1 MRKSL
6 RLMVAAATG
15 AALFA
20 TGAVV
25 AAAPAFA
32 GSVEASGTGFTDL
45 FIPPSGSDKIPF
57 KVKVN
62 SPYSAGFDKPGKV
75 HVRFLKTDEAESAAH
90 AGTAADIPTIPAS
103 PAPTP
108 VPSLDVA
115 ASIPVSSSDKP
126 GKWKYQVAWTE
137 NGVTAAPTWPTA
149 WNEITVATATRVN
162 SASVDPDPVVLKKG
176 ADVDVF
182 ANFKL
187 EKYGDEKLT
196 GVRFEHVSS
205 GDYYSL
211 NSGLEADDS
220 YHGSASFDDQAP
232 TGSWQLKVNVTRG
245 SKSYSFVKGFSV
257 NGPGSKAKAKSKIT
271 IAVSPAKVKK
281 GKTVKIYGKVYRGTS
296 KWGAWSKKI
305 LKLYFKKKGTKTWK
319 FVGYVGANS
328 TGKYSKTVKPKYD
341 GYWRLQAT
349 GTSATNSSLSAYKLV
364 DVR

>member
-1 MRKSL
+1 MRKTL
-6 RLMVAAATG
+6 RLIVAAATG

-25 AAAPAFA
+25 AAPAYA
-32 GSVEASGTGFTDL
+32 ATVDAAGTGFTDL

-57 KVKVN
+57 KVKVTA
-62 SPYSAGFDKPGKV
+62 PYSVGFDKPARV
-75 HVRFLKTDEAESAAH
+75 HIQFLKTDEAESAAH
-90 AGTAADIPTIPAS
+90 EGTAAEIPTIAAS
-103 PAPTP
+103 PAPSP
-108 VPSLDVA
+108 VASVDVA

-126 GKWKYQVAWTE
+126 GKWKYRIGLTPGGGTAPAWDK
-137 NGVTAAPTWPTA
+137 PWQ
-149 WNEITVATATRVN
+149 EITVATATRVN

-176 ADVDVF
+176 ADVDVY

-187 EKYGDEKLT
+187 EKYGDEKVT
-196 GVRFEHVSS
+196 NVRYEASDGS
-205 GDYYSL
+205 YYTMPT
-211 NSGLEADDS
+211 GLEADDTF
-220 YHGSASFDDQAP
+220 HGSASFDDQAP
-232 TGSWQLKVNVTRG
+232 AGNWQLKVTVTRG
-245 SKSYSFVKGFSV
+245 SKTYAFVKGFEVKS
-257 NGPGSKAKAKSKIT
+257 PGAKAKAKSKIT

-281 GKTVKIYGKVYRGTS
+281 GKSVKVYGKVYRGTS

-349 GTSATNSSLSAYKLV
+349 ATSATNSALSPYKLV

>member
-1 MRKSL
+1 MRKTL
-6 RLMVAAATG
+6 RLIVAAATG

-25 AAAPAFA
+25 AAPAYA
-32 GSVEASGTGFTDL
+32 ATVDATGSGFTDL

-57 KVKVN
+57 KVKVT
-62 SPYSAGFDKPGKV
+62 SPYSAGFDKPARV
-75 HVRFLKTDEAESAAH
+75 HVQFLRTDEATTATPHE
-90 AGTAADIPTIPAS
+90 GTAAEIPTIAAS
-103 PAPTP
+103 PTPTP
-108 VPSLDVA
+108 VASVDVA

-126 GKWKYQVAWTE
+126 GKWQYRI
-137 NGVTAAPTWPTA
+137 GVVQGGATSTTPAYEGWK
-149 WNEITVATATRVN
+149 EITVATATRVN

-176 ADVDVF
+176 SEVDVF
-182 ANFKL
+182 TNFKL

-196 GVRFEHVSS
+196 GVRFESS
-205 GDYYSL
+205 DGTYYTLPSA
-211 NSGLEADDS
+211 LEADDS

-232 TGSWQLKVNVTRG
+232 AGNWQLKVTVSRG
-245 SKSYSFVKGFSV
+245 SKIYSFVKGFSV
-257 NGPGSKAKAKSKIT
+257 NSPGAKAKAKSKIT

-281 GKTVKIYGKVYRGTS
+281 GKSVKIYGKVYRGTS
-296 KWGAWSKKI
+296 SWGSWSKKI

-349 GTSATNSSLSAYKLV
+349 ATSLTNSALSPYKLV

>member
-15 AALFA
+15 AVLFA
-20 TGAVV
+20 TGGIV
-25 AAAPAFA
+25 AASPAFA
-32 GSVEASGTGFTDL
+32 ADGSVDAAGIGLTDL

-62 SPYSAGFDKPGKV
+62 NPYAKGADKPGKV
-75 HVRFLKTDEAESAAH
+75 HVQFLRTDETDASAH
-90 AGTAADIPTIPAS
+90 AGTAADIPVVSAT
-103 PAPTP
+103 PAPAT
-108 VPSLDVA
+108 SLEVA
-115 ASIPVSSSDKP
+115 ASIPVSSTDKP
-126 GKWKYQVAWTE
+126 GKWKYRLAYTE
-137 NGVTAAPTWPTA
+137 NGVTTAPSYLA
-149 WNEITVATATRVN
+149 WNEITIATATRVT
-162 SASVDPDPVVLKKG
+162 SANVDPDPVVLKKNEE
-176 ADVDVF
+176 VDVF
-182 ANFKL
+182 TNFKL
-187 EKYGDEKLT
+187 EKYGDEKVT
-196 GVRFEHVSS
+196 NVRYEHSS
-205 GDYYSL
+205 GDYYTL
-211 NSGLEADDS
+211 PTGLEADDS
-220 YHGSASFDDQAP
+220 YHGSASFDYQSPA
-232 TGSWQLKVNVTRG
+232 GSWQLKVTVTRG
-245 SKSYSFVKGFSV
+245 SKTYSFVKGFSV
-257 NGPGSKAKAKSKIT
+257 KGASAAAKAKSKIT

-349 GTSATNSSLSAYKLV
+349 STSATNSSLSPYKLV

>member
-20 TGAVV
+20 TGAVI
-25 AAAPAFA
+25 AAPAYA
-32 GSVEASGTGFTDL
+32 ADGSVDAVGTGFTDL

-57 KVKVN
+57 KLKVTN
-62 SPYSAGFDKPGKV
+62 PYDKGGDKPGKV
-75 HVRFLKTDEAESAAH
+75 HVQFLKPDEADASAH
-90 AGTAADIPTIPAS
+90 AGTAADIPVVSATPAPAS
-103 PAPTP
+103 S
-108 VPSLDVA
+108 VEVA
-115 ASIPVSSSDKP
+115 ASIPVASNDKP
-126 GKWKYQVAWTE
+126 GTWKYRTAYTE
-137 NGVTAAPTWPTA
+137 NGVTTAPNYPATWQT
-149 WNEITVATATRVN
+149 ITVVAATRVS
-162 SASVDPDPVVLKKG
+162 SANVDPDPVKLKKG
-176 ADVDVF
+176 DEVDVF

-187 EKYGDEKLT
+187 EKYGDEKVT
-196 GVRFEHVSS
+196 GVRFEHASS

-211 NSGLEADDS
+211 SSGLEADDS

-257 NGPGSKAKAKSKIT
+257 DGFTKAAKAKSKIT
-271 IAVSPAKVKK
+271 IAVSPSKVKK

-349 GTSATNSSLSAYKLV
+349 STSATNSSLSAYKLV